1 MMVGAWSEFR
11 SLTEEDKEVFD
22 RAMKGLRGVT
32 YEPLLV
38 SQQVVAGLNF
48 KYVCN
53 ATLVIKEPITSLK
66 MVHIFKSL
74 ENEVSIKSII
84 DCPQ

>member
-1 MMVGAWSEFR
+1 MKYGCWSKFK

-22 RAMKGLRGVT
+22 RALKGLVGVT

-38 SQQVVAGLNF
+38 STQVVAGLNF

-53 ATLVIKEPITSLK
+53 ATLVVQEPTTSLK

-74 ENEVSIKSII
+74 ENEVSITSII
-84 DCPQ
+84 DVG